1 MFKQCYNVMCG
12 NNVETMLL
20 WKASSHKLSN
30 FFRFWFSWE
39 HVATTPS
46 ALPGPFMHVIGDDGH
61 ISCIVRQIS
70 TKTHLK
76 NSNSTLKKKKH
87 KNFKESGDTKPS
99 QAVKAYGCRVPSAF
113 VSLVCRNTPHQLHCT
128 LCFSCKNRRTNDA
141 NANLLTC

>member
-20 WKASSHKLSN
+20 WKASSHKLRK

-76 NSNSTLKKKKH
+76 NSNSTLKKRNIKTLK
-87 KNFKESGDTKPS
+87 SPGTPSLAKPS
-99 QAVKAYGCRVPSAF
+99 RPMAVGCHQPSSAWSVGTHHTNYTVLCIF
-113 VSLVCRNTPHQLHCT
+113 HAKTGERMT
-128 LCFSCKNRRTNDA
+128 LMLIC
-141 NANLLTC
+141 